1 MTMKKKS
8 IGFYLAAVTCV
19 LAVVTLI
26 LLLIYGSRGGIV
38 QGTVYAALAVAIIC
52 EAAALLGEKPW
63 TDFTSIIGAVAL
75 AYVCMTVFSD
85 GIWNIAEALNG
96 IKMVGLPE
104 LAGMN
109 YTLAGVNIAAI
120 IMAIAASFTKKSKA

>member
-1 MTMKKKS
+1 MKNKS
-8 IGFYLAAVTCV
+8 IGFWFAAVTCV

-26 LLLIYGSRGGIV
+26 ILLVYASRGGQV
-38 QGTVYAALAVAIIC
+38 QPMVYVAAIAAILC
-52 EAAALLGEKPW
+52 EGLSCLGEKPW
-63 TDFTSIIGAVAL
+63 TDFTGIIGAVAL

-85 GIWNIAEALNG
+85 GIWNIAEAMNG

-109 YTLAGVNIAAI
+109 YTLAGVNIAAVI
-120 IMAIAASFTKKSKA
+120 TAIAASFMKKSKA

>member
-1 MTMKKKS
+1 MKNKS
-8 IGFYLAAVTCV
+8 IGFWFAAITCILAI
-19 LAVVTLI
+19 VTLI
-26 LLLIYGSRGGIV
+26 LLISYASRGGQV
-38 QGTVYAALAVAIIC
+38 QTMVYAAIIAAIVC
-52 EAAALLGEKPW
+52 EGLSLLGEKTW

-96 IKMVGLPE
+96 IRMVGLPE

-109 YTLAGVNIAAI
+109 YTLAGVNIIAVI
-120 IMAIAASFTKKSKA
+120 TAIAASFMKKSKA

>member
-1 MTMKKKS
+1 MKKKS

-19 LAVVTLI
+19 LAVVTLV
-26 LLLIYGSRGGIV
+26 LLLVYHSRGGVV
-38 QGTVYAALAVAIIC
+38 QPAVFAALAAAILC
-52 EAAALLGEKPW
+52 EAASLLGEKPW
-63 TDFTSIIGAVAL
+63 TDFTSILGAVAL

-85 GIWNIAEALNG
+85 GIWNIAEAMNG

-109 YTLAGVNIAAI
+109 YTLAGVNIVAI
-120 IMAIAASFTKKSKA
+120 ITAIGASFTRKSKA

>member
-1 MTMKKKS
+1 MS
-8 IGFYLAAVTCV
+8 
-19 LAVVTLI
+19 
-26 LLLIYGSRGGIV
+26 
-38 QGTVYAALAVAIIC
+38 
-52 EAAALLGEKPW
+52 LLGEKPW

-85 GIWNIAEALNG
+85 GIWNIAEAMNG

-109 YTLAGVNIAAI
+109 YTLAGVNVVAI
-120 IMAIAASFTKKSKA
+120 ITAILASFTKKSKA

>member
-1 MTMKKKS
+1 MKKKS
-8 IGFYLAAVTCV
+8 IGFYLAAITCI

-26 LLLIYGSRGGIV
+26 LLFVYGSKGGVV
-38 QGTVYAALAVAIIC
+38 QPTVYAALVAAIVC
-52 EAAALLGEKPW
+52 EAAAILGEKAW

-75 AYVCMTVFSD
+75 AYVCMTVLSD

-104 LAGMN
+104 LANMN
-109 YTLAGVNIAAI
+109 YTLIGVNAVAI
-120 IMAIAASFTKKSKA
+120 VTAIAASFTKKSKA

>member
-1 MTMKKKS
+1 MKNKS
-8 IGFYLAAVTCV
+8 TGFWFAAITCV

-26 LLLIYGSRGGIV
+26 ILL
-38 QGTVYAALAVAIIC
+38 VYASKGGQVQPIVYVAAIAAILCEGLAC
-52 EAAALLGEKPW
+52 LGEKPW

-85 GIWNIAEALNG
+85 GIWNIAEAMNG

-109 YTLAGVNIAAI
+109 YTLAGVNIAAVI
-120 IMAIAASFTKKSKA
+120 TAIAASFMKKSKA

>member
-1 MTMKKKS
+1 MKNKS
-8 IGFYLAAVTCV
+8 IGFWFAAVTCV

-26 LLLIYGSRGGIV
+26 ILLVYASRGGQV
-38 QGTVYAALAVAIIC
+38 QPMVYVAAIAAILCEGLAC
-52 EAAALLGEKPW
+52 LGEKPW
-63 TDFTSIIGAVAL
+63 TDFTCIIGAVAL

-85 GIWNIAEALNG
+85 GIWNIAEAMNG

-109 YTLAGVNIAAI
+109 YTLAGVNIAAVI
-120 IMAIAASFTKKSKA
+120 TAIAASFMKKSKA

>member
-1 MTMKKKS
+1 MKKKG
-8 IGFYLAAVTCV
+8 IGFYLAAITCV
-19 LAVVTLI
+19 LAVVTLV
-26 LLLIYGSRGGIV
+26 LLLVYGSRGGAV
-38 QGTVYAALAVAIIC
+38 QPAVYAALAVAILC

-75 AYVCMTVFSD
+75 AYVCMTVLSD

-96 IKMVGLPE
+96 IKMVGHPE

-109 YTLAGVNIAAI
+109 YMLIGVNAVAI
-120 IMAIAASFTKKSKA
+120 ITAIAASFSRKSRKA

>member
-1 MTMKKKS
+1 MKNKS
-8 IGFYLAAVTCV
+8 TGFWFAAITCV

-26 LLLIYGSRGGIV
+26 ILLVYASRGGQV
-38 QGTVYAALAVAIIC
+38 QPMVYVAVIAAILCEGLAC
-52 EAAALLGEKPW
+52 LGEKPW

-85 GIWNIAEALNG
+85 GIWNIAEAMNG

-109 YTLAGVNIAAI
+109 YTLAGVNIVAI
-120 IMAIAASFTKKSKA
+120 ITAVAASFMKKSKA